1 MSGYRPGLRAR
12 LAAVIFAASATV
24 TFVGAATLYAYQL
37 ASLRGEA
44 WAQAAQEVRELR
56 PDLVALLAT
65 GDVEA
70 AADLV
75 RRLDAGHTLES
86 LVVRDRAGR
95 ALLVYRHGGTPAVEE
110 PPVPVGAGGATWRT
124 IAVRRGEE
132 TLGRVSVTVPM
143 AHYERHMEGYRR
155 LAVPML
161 AGLLALSLLLAV
173 ALQRRISAPLLAL
186 AAELREIGRRR
197 DFARRVRTALRDE
210 VGDLYAGVN
219 RMLEALEAA
228 HRELASREALQRAVL
243 EHVEEIVYR
252 VRVEGGELLGGEVEF
267 VSPRG
272 AELLGVRPEEFR
284 RDPALWLRR
293 MHPADHARVREATEA
308 LARGERS
315 VVRVYRL
322 RDAAGE
328 WRWMEDRVVAER
340 DRAGRIVALTGVA
353 RDVTPQR
360 RWAAALERLVSV
372 ARELLE
378 HVAEP
383 ECLQRTVATAAREI
397 VRADVAAFS
406 LRVDERTCRYAAID
420 GTDVGLRP
428 GTCFDL
434 EAGGLCGWVAAHGEP
449 VRVADIAGDPRVGA
463 DRAAALGLRAALVVP
478 VVDEGRVIGGISL
491 FRREVRPFDESD
503 ERLIALLAGIT
514 AIALRMQGLVLGLED
529 HVRERTEELRA
540 LNRELEA
547 FAYTVSHDLRAP
559 LRAIDGF
566 SLAVLEDE
574 GERLGPA
581 GREHLRRVR
590 AAAQRMAQ
598 LIDDLLA
605 LAQVTRGE
613 LRSETVDLSA
623 LAREVVE
630 GLRHVH
636 PGRRVEVDI
645 RPGAVVRGDPRL
657 LWTLM
662 ENLIGNAWKFTRGR
676 DPARIEFGWEETG
689 GERVYYVRDNGAGF
703 DMAYADKLFQPFQRL
718 HTASEFEGTGIGLAT
733 VRRVVE
739 RHGGRVWAE
748 GAVGAGA
755 VIRFTLG
762 TGRATPRRESAA

>member
-1 MSGYRPGLRAR
+1 MGAYRPGLRAR
-12 LAAVIFAASATV
+12 LAAMIFLASATV
-24 TFVGAATLYAYQL
+24 TLVGAGALYTYQL
-37 ASLRGEA
+37 AALRGEA
-44 WAQAAQEVRELR
+44 RVQAVQEVRELR
-56 PDLVALLAT
+56 PDLMALLAT

-70 AADLV
+70 AAGLV
-75 RRLDAGHTLES
+75 RRLDAGRTLES
-86 LVVRDRAGR
+86 LIVRDRTGR
-95 ALLVYRHGGTPAVEE
+95 ALLAYRHGEARAIEDARTLVTAGDGLWLAV
-110 PPVPVGAGGATWRT
+110 PIHRNGKAL
-124 IAVRRGEE
+124 GE
-132 TLGRVSVTVPM
+132 VTVAVPLT
-143 AHYERHMEGYRR
+143 HYQRHMASYRQ
-155 LAVPML
+155 LAAPML
-161 AGLLALSLLLAV
+161 AGLLVLSLLLAV

-197 DFARRVRTALRDE
+197 DFARRVRTSLRDE

-219 RMLEALEAA
+219 RMLEDLEAA
-228 HRELASREALQRAVL
+228 HGELARRETLHRTVL

-252 VRVEGGELLGGEVEF
+252 VRLNGGDLLGGEVEF

-272 AELLGVRPEEFR
+272 AELLGVRPEDFR
-284 RDPALWLRR
+284 RDPTLWLRH
-293 MHPADHARVREATEA
+293 MHPADHARVREATEG

-315 VVRVYRL
+315 VVRYYRL

-340 DRAGRIVALTGVA
+340 DRLGRIVALTGVA
-353 RDVTPQR
+353 RDVTPRR
-360 RWAAALERLVSV
+360 RWATSLERLVNV

-383 ECLQRTVATAAREI
+383 ECLRRTVAVAAREL

-406 LRVDERTCRYAAID
+406 LREDERTCRYVAVD
-420 GTDVGLRP
+420 GENVGLLP
-428 GTCFDL
+428 GTRFDL
-434 EAGGLCGWVAAHGEP
+434 EAGGLCGWAAAHGEP
-449 VRVADIAGDPRVGA
+449 VRVADIAADPRVGA

-478 VVDEGRVIGGISL
+478 VVDEGRVVGGVSL
-491 FRREVRPFDESD
+491 FRREPRPFDEAD
-503 ERLIALLAGIT
+503 ERLVQLLAGIT

-529 HVRERTEELRA
+529 HVRARTEELRA

-574 GERLGPA
+574 GERLGPE
-581 GREHLRRVR
+581 GHEHLRRVR

-605 LAQVTRGE
+605 LARVTRSE

-623 LAREVVE
+623 IAREVIE
-630 GLRHVH
+630 SLRHVH
-636 PGRRVEVDI
+636 PGRRVEVEI

-676 DPARIEFGWEETG
+676 EPARIEFGWEESG
-689 GERVYYVRDNGAGF
+689 GKRVYYVRDNGAGF
-703 DMAYADKLFQPFQRL
+703 DMTYADKLFRPFQRL

-748 GAVGAGA
+748 GAVGEGA

-762 TGRATPRRESAA
+762 PEDEAPRRDPPA

>member
-1 MSGYRPGLRAR
+1 MNAYRPGLRAR
-12 LAAVIFAASATV
+12 LAAVIFLASATV
-24 TFVGAATLYAYQL
+24 TFVGAAALFLYQRATLRA
-37 ASLRGEA
+37 E
-44 WAQAAQEVRELR
+44 AAQEAAREVRELSA
-56 PDLVALLAT
+56 DLVAVLVT

-70 AADLV
+70 AAGLV
-75 RRLDAGHTLES
+75 RRLAGGGRLQA
-86 LVVRDRAGR
+86 LVVRDREGRARLVYHGGGTAVEDPAAPVSGLPAERVLRLPVGEGGR
-95 ALLVYRHGGTPAVEE
+95 ALGDVVIG
-110 PPVPVGAGGATWRT
+110 VP
-124 IAVRRGEE
+124 
-132 TLGRVSVTVPM
+132 S
-143 AHYERHMEGYRR
+143 AHYESHVASYRR
-155 LAVPML
+155 MALPMF
-161 AGLLALSLLLAV
+161 AGLLVLSLILAV

-197 DFARRVRTALRDE
+197 DFGRRVRTALRDE

-228 HRELASREALQRAVL
+228 HRELARREALQRTVL

-252 VRVEGGELLGGEVEF
+252 VRLHGGDLFGGEVEF
-267 VSPRG
+267 ISPRG
-272 AELLGVRPEEFR
+272 TQLLGVGPEDFR
-284 RDPALWLRR
+284 RDPMLWLRR
-293 MHPADHARVREATEA
+293 MHPADHARVREATQE
-308 LARGERS
+308 LLRGARS
-315 VVRVYRL
+315 VVRYYRL

-360 RWAAALERLVSV
+360 HWAAALERLVSV

-383 ECLQRTVATAAREI
+383 ECLQRTVAAAAREI
-397 VRADVAAFS
+397 VRADVAALS
-406 LRVDERTCRYAAID
+406 LREDARTCRYAAVD
-420 GTDVGLRP
+420 GADVGLRP

-478 VVDEGRVIGGISL
+478 VIDEGQVIGGISL
-491 FRREVRPFDESD
+491 FRREMRPFDESD
-503 ERLIALLAGIT
+503 ERLISLLAGIT
-514 AIALRMQGLVLGLED
+514 AIALRMQRLLLGLED
-529 HVRERTEELRA
+529 HVRARTEELRA
-540 LNRELEA
+540 LNRELES

-574 GERLGPA
+574 GERLGPE

-613 LRSETVDLSA
+613 LRSESVDLSA

-762 TGRATPRRESAA
+762 TGRAAPRRESAA